1 MSMRYPRYDDHT
13 VDVENTRDCNIET
26 LEKCSINDPTTLFG
40 CRELLVRCTHFK
52 EDTKYYNNNDEYV
65 IVPRNASSNEGYALA
80 ITNLDQ
86 ACHHLHGDLV
96 LVTRDLDSSEYMF
109 VCKCKMDGY
118 IGNDT
123 ITGNCT
129 TVRIC
134 NGKVDNLDQTLD
146 KMNCVCADHEEN
158 YRYSDSLPICKSMTV
173 RTANEKYTDWHFLVP
188 WISDNLLSKNYFNQ
202 TVAQNVNTS
211 KLLDPCR
218 HAIHDTTI
226 DVPGGRYDT
235 LYRTCVF
242 ENSGIPLRTGVL
254 LPKEKD
260 EDISGSFHPHNMI
273 DLVDGALYSEEYRQ
287 VRVLDGV
294 VGKRQ
299 YAAITANMKLGDY
312 LPEGEYTVAMPEK
325 TAVGIPGHVQIKV
338 RESLIAP
345 KCESVFLSY
354 SCKMDDNFKKIIRG
368 IPEPE
373 RHKPPSGFFW
383 GTDDWEQAYDMF
395 EKGVVNNGGGLVL
408 DNSKLD
414 IYKDKLQ
421 YYGIRLV
428 TDHPN
433 NADVDNGMLRLIDES
448 NYKKHSEL
456 IHK

>member
-1 MSMRYPRYDDHT
+1 MRYPRHDDDAI
-13 VDVENTRDCNIET
+13 VDVENTRDCNIDT
-26 LEKCSINDPTTLFG
+26 LEKCSMNDPTTLLG

-52 EDTKYYNNNDEYV
+52 NDTKYYSNDDTYV
-65 IVPRNASSNEGYALA
+65 IVPRNVSINEGYALA

-96 LVTRDLDSSEYMF
+96 LVTRDSNSSDYMF

-134 NGKVDNLDQTLD
+134 NGKIDNIDQTLD
-146 KMNCVCADHEEN
+146 KINCVCANHEEN
-158 YRYSDSLPICKSMTV
+158 YRYSDMLPICKSMTV
-173 RTANEKYTDWHFLVP
+173 QTANDKYTDWHYLVP
-188 WISDNLLSKNYFNQ
+188 WVSDNLLSKNYFNQ

-211 KLLDPCR
+211 KLLDPCK
-218 HAIHDTTI
+218 HAIHDTLI
-226 DVPGGRYDT
+226 NVPGGRFDT
-235 LYRTCVF
+235 LYKTCVF

-254 LPKEKD
+254 MSRD
-260 EDISGSFHPHNMI
+260 EDGIYNSQQTPNNLDM
-273 DLVDGALYSEEYRQ
+273 VDGALYSDDYKQ

-299 YAAITANMKLGDY
+299 YAAITADMKLGDY
-312 LPEGEYTVAMPEK
+312 LPKREYTVAMPEK
-325 TAVGIPGHVQIKV
+325 TSVGIPGHVQINV

-345 KCESVFLSY
+345 KCEPTFLTY
-354 SCKMDDNFKKIIRG
+354 SCKMGDNFKQIVRG
-368 IPEPE
+368 VPKPQ
-373 RHKPPSGFFW
+373 RDSPPSAFLW
-383 GTDDWEQAYDMF
+383 GTQDWEEAYDMF
-395 EKGVVNNGGGLVL
+395 ETGVVNNGSGLVL

-414 IYKDKLQ
+414 KYKDKLK
-421 YYGIRLV
+421 YYGMRLV
-428 TDHPN
+428 TNHP
-433 NADVDNGMLRLIDES
+433 DNGIRDSGMLQLLNDS

-456 IHK
+456 IHE